1 MWDAISA
8 ISHSL
13 PLFPFGLLFAW
24 IEKESIL
31 SIDIRMLIKKKKSL
45 LNPHLKKEGLA
56 VNSESL
62 VLSACYPRTC
72 SVCSNGYVL
81 FKDLGIL
88 SHLGSV
94 WPPGGKSTFEGTVEV
109 YENGVWGVV
118 CSSHWDDADASVV
131 CHQLQ
136 LGWVCS
142 SLTESVCWCLKEVLA
157 PRHYLGEVTSSFS
170 FSHVPHSLLSED
182 F

>member
-1 MWDAISA
+1 MWDAVSA

-13 PLFPFGLLFAW
+13 PLFPLGLLFAW
-24 IEKESIL
+24 VKKESIL
-31 SIDIRMLIKKKKSL
+31 SIDIRMLIKKKKKKSL

-62 VLSACYPRTC
+62 ALSACYPRTC

-81 FKDLGIL
+81 SKDLGIL
-88 SHLGSV
+88 FHLGSV
-94 WPPGGKSTFEGTVEV
+94 RLRGGKSTFEGTVEV

-118 CSSHWDDADASVV
+118 CSSPWDDADASVV

-136 LGWVCS
+136 LG
-142 SLTESVCWCLKEVLA
+142 
-157 PRHYLGEVTSSFS
+157 
-170 FSHVPHSLLSED
+170 
-182 F
+182 

>member
-8 ISHSL
+8 ISHIL
-13 PLFPFGLLFAW
+13 PLFPFGLMFAW

-31 SIDIRMLIKKKKSL
+31 STDIRMLMKKKKKSL

-72 SVCSNGYVL
+72 SVCSNSYVL

-88 SHLGSV
+88 FHLGSV
-94 WPPGGKSTFEGTVEV
+94 WLHGGESAFEGTVEV
-109 YENGVWGVV
+109 YEKGVWGVV
-118 CSSHWDDADASVV
+118 CSSHWDNADASVV
-131 CHQLQ
+131 RHQLQ
-136 LGWVCS
+136 LG
-142 SLTESVCWCLKEVLA
+142 
-157 PRHYLGEVTSSFS
+157 
-170 FSHVPHSLLSED
+170 
-182 F
+182 

>member
-1 MWDAISA
+1 MWDAVSA

-13 PLFPFGLLFAW
+13 PLFPLGLLFAW
-24 IEKESIL
+24 VKKESIL

-62 VLSACYPRTC
+62 ALSACYPRTC

-81 FKDLGIL
+81 SKDLGIL
-88 SHLGSV
+88 FHLGSV
-94 WPPGGKSTFEGTVEV
+94 QLRGGKSAFEGTVEV

-136 LGWVCS
+136 LG
-142 SLTESVCWCLKEVLA
+142 
-157 PRHYLGEVTSSFS
+157 
-170 FSHVPHSLLSED
+170 
-182 F
+182 